1 MPANFSI
8 VFNNRVKSAVHYPL
22 HTHLST
28 DKYNVMTIIIQPFYD
43 QHQPSNNVS
52 SAITTPTTTS
62 ATTSATT
69 PTTTSATTP
78 IRYTIEQL
86 MPRNIYAE
94 PPSEKV
100 FNRLK
105 YHKLTRRTWA
115 EKTAKIIAHRKTRT
129 SKRNKPEVTK
139 HLPVIMNLNSRSI
152 CNKKEDLQQLTQDNK
167 SDVINITETWLTK
180 ENEIIQLNQI
190 KKDNPD
196 YEIFSQ
202 IRTRD
207 DVNKGGG
214 VMILVKK
221 SFASEITQLQLNNN
235 NTSQLLEYII
245 LRVNPFRK
253 PRGFSTCNN
262 VFTFHQ
268 EESVSTKKKK

>member
-1 MPANFSI
+1 
-8 VFNNRVKSAVHYPL
+8 
-22 HTHLST
+22 
-28 DKYNVMTIIIQPFYD
+28 MTIINQPFYG

-52 SAITTPTTTS
+52 SAI
-62 ATTSATT
+62 
-69 PTTTSATTP
+69 TTP

-196 YEIFSQ
+196 FFRPRQRNFLSN
-202 IRTRD
+202 T
-207 DVNKGGG
+207 NK
-214 VMILVKK
+214 
-221 SFASEITQLQLNNN
+221 
-235 NTSQLLEYII
+235 
-245 LRVNPFRK
+245 RRRK
-253 PRGFSTCNN
+253 
-262 VFTFHQ
+262 
-268 EESVSTKKKK
+268 